1 MPHAGSR
8 LTEHAPPPVSL
19 DSLDAI
25 LTPLFI
31 AVAFLATIG
40 AVVWVLR
47 RAAIATAKRTAA
59 EPLHES
65 WLRLLDRHVPASS
78 GLTTAERVRLLQLS
92 RDLIG
97 RAHWEGCRGVVVDEP
112 MQLVIAAQA
121 CLMTLRMPGEHY
133 ENLRQI
139 LIYPSTFVPRPACTK
154 PVRLT
159 VGYDEPIPELGET
172 WSNGVVVLAW
182 DSVQEGVGD
191 PHDGKNVV
199 YHEFAHVLADEH
211 ALLPPSRDTAVFGWY
226 VHYDELGG
234 DPEPGLPNPDEW
246 RRVLDESF
254 QRLKS
259 RLAAGQPSVLGE
271 YAATKKAE
279 LIAVGSEAFF
289 EKPGALRDEDP
300 EFYAQLSAFYCQDP
314 AAAASPAS

>member
-1 MPHAGSR
+1 M
-8 LTEHAPPPVSL
+8 SL
-19 DSLDAI
+19 DSLDAV
-25 LTPLFI
+25 LTPLFL
-31 AVAFLATIG
+31 AVGFLATIG

-47 RAAIATAKRTAA
+47 RAAFGAAKRAA
-59 EPLHES
+59 AAPLQES
-65 WLRLLDRHVPASS
+65 WLRLLDHNVPASAA
-78 GLTTAERVRLLQLS
+78 LTTADRVRLLQRS

-97 RAHWEGCRGVVVDEP
+97 RVHWEGCRGVVVDET

-133 ENLRQI
+133 ENLREV

-154 PVRLT
+154 TVRLT
-159 VGYDEPIPELGET
+159 VEDDEPVPKLGET
-172 WSNGVVVLAW
+172 WSHGVVVLAW
-182 DSVQEGVGD
+182 DSVQDGLGD
-191 PHDGKNVV
+191 PHDGQNVV

-211 ALLPPSRDTAVFGWY
+211 ALLPVHRSTATAGWY
-226 VHYDELGG
+226 LTPDDLDG
-234 DPEPGLPNPDEW
+234 DAEPGVPNPDEW
-246 RRVLDESF
+246 RRVLEESF
-254 QRLKS
+254 QRLQR

-300 EFYAQLSAFYCQDP
+300 ELYAQLSAFYRQDP
-314 AAAASPAS
+314 AAATTAPAS